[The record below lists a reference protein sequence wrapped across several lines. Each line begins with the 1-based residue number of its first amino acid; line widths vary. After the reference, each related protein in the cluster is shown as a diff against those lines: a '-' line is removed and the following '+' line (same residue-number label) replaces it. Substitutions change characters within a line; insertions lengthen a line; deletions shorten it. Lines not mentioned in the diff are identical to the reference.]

1 MSGANRLGDTAA
13 SRNEAHDGHDDAAR
27 LARLKVLGAGIF
39 SLLLV
44 LGVARFAYT
53 PLLPLMQQQAGLG
66 VAEAGWLAAI
76 NYAGYL
82 AGALIASLISDLAL
96 KDRLYRIGMLLAVAS
111 TVVMGL
117 SDDVVVWALSRFVA
131 GLSSAA
137 GMLLGTGL
145 ILNWLIRHNHRSE
158 LGIHFAGIG
167 LGIAGCAVAVAAM
180 SQWLDWR
187 EQWFAFTA
195 IACLL
200 LVPALRWL
208 PPPDS
213 SAVTRSGQP
222 MVDRPPTPLFLRLF
236 LAAYFCCGI
245 GYVVSATFLVAI
257 VDRLPGLAGHG
268 TLAFVAVGV
277 GAAPA
282 CIVWDLIARRT
293 GDLNALILAGLL
305 QVAGIVLPLVVGG
318 LAGAFAG
325 ALLFGG
331 TFIGMVSLVL
341 TMAGR
346 YYPTKPAKM
355 MGKMTLSYGAAQI
368 MAPALTGWLATI
380 TGTYASGLWLAAG
393 AMVAGTLLLFALKQ
407 VERRAAPSAPGA

>member
-1 MSGANRLGDTAA
+1 M
-13 SRNEAHDGHDDAAR
+13 NEAR
-27 LARLKVLGAGIF
+27 QERNARLKVLGAGIF

-44 LGVARFAYT
+44 LGVARFSYT

-76 NYAGYL
+76 NYTGYL
-82 AGALIASLISDLAL
+82 AGALIASLISDLVL

-111 TVVMGL
+111 TVMMGL
-117 SDDVVVWALSRFVA
+117 STDLVVWALSRFVA
-131 GLSSAA
+131 GLASAA

-167 LGIAGCAVAVAAM
+167 LGIAGCALAVAAM

-187 EQWFAFTA
+187 AQWFAFSA
-195 IACLL
+195 IGCLL
-200 LVPALRWL
+200 LIPALRWL
-208 PPPDS
+208 PAPDT
-213 SAVTRSGQP
+213 SAVTKSGQQ
-222 MVDRPPTPLFLRLF
+222 MVDNPPGTLFLRLF

-268 TLAFVAVGV
+268 TLAFVAVGI

-282 CIVWDLIARRT
+282 CIVWDFIARRT
-293 GDLNALILAGLL
+293 GDLNALILAGVL
-305 QVAGIVLPLVVGG
+305 QIVGIVLPLAVGG
-318 LAGAFAG
+318 LAGALAG

-346 YYPTKPAKM
+346 YYPTRPAKM
-355 MGKMTLSYGAAQI
+355 MGKMTLAYGTAQI
-368 MAPALTGWLATI
+368 LAPAVTGWLATI

-393 AMVAGTLLLFALKQ
+393 AMVAGTLLLLVLKR
-407 VERRAAPSAPGA
+407 VEKRDATLHGAPFRHCSQRG